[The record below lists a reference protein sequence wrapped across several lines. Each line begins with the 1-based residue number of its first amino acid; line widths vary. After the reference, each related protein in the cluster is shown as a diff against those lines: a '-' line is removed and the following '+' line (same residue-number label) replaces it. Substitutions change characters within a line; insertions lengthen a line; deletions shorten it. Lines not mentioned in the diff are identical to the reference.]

1 MSETTEQLAS
11 AGQATKETHMRD
23 AGSMNVSLILSVPTT
38 WHAGMKSVLTLVE
51 IAPSTLT
58 ARPEITEPFV
68 SVDLATQEIHTAQ
81 FAAKVS
87 PKCF

>member
-1 MSETTEQLAS
+1 
-11 AGQATKETHMRD
+11 MRD

-58 ARPEITEPFV
+58 ARPEITEPFA

-87 PKCF
+87 PKFF

>member
-1 MSETTEQLAS
+1 MSALGTQIAQTQS
-11 AGQATKETHMRD
+11 D
-23 AGSMNVSLILSVPTT
+23 AR
-38 WHAGMKSVLTLVE
+38 MKSVLTLVE

-58 ARPEITEPFV
+58 AQPEITEPFV

>member
-1 MSETTEQLAS
+1 M
-11 AGQATKETHMRD
+11 KD
-23 AGSMNVSLILSVPTT
+23 AGNMNVSLTPNVQTT

-87 PKCF
+87 PKFF